1 MSMIDA
7 PMQTGMGMM
16 PDMAGPPAQL
26 PAPAPAPKWHDV
38 TVKFPRKSQR
48 ARVEAVPPDEFG
60 IARNAK
66 SIADAGYCFH
76 EVIKSEAELI
86 EQGYDEDQVKKLP
99 SYTLSRTIEGTARDT
114 VEETDASTGDDGMN
128 RANRQI
134 TVTEHYVRMA
144 YDGDVICLYKVTTA
158 GEGDVLKRDGK
169 DDVEQIDFI
178 PFAAMTPVPV
188 THRFF
193 GRSIADLVMDIQR
206 IKTALLRGLLDNIYM
221 ANLPRPV
228 ISEQG
233 ATESTLDDLLVAQHG
248 KPIRVKG
255 DVGAAIMWQTVPD
268 ISGHV
273 YPAIQYMDS
282 TREWRTGVSRQ
293 GQGTDP
299 NVLQNQV
306 ATIAN
311 QMFNAAQ
318 AKTKLIARIFA
329 ETGIKD
335 MFSLLHATIRKHGS
349 VKQTVRLRNKW
360 VNVDP
365 RQWRERADMTIN
377 VGLGNGTQGEQI
389 AHMTTIIAMQKEALA
404 AGKVNLVS
412 DVNLYNSAK
421 QMTKLVKLKDVD
433 SYFTDP
439 KTQPAPQPPPDPKI
453 VELQMKNEIEKTQAQ
468 ADIITTNKKIE
479 AEIARD
485 DRKAAI
491 QMQME
496 RELHAM
502 KMEEM
507 RMMAIAKAA
516 QASTGKDGERLEP
529 HPILVELVQELR
541 KKNAPRRIVRGADG
555 KASHSE
561 PVV

>member
-1 MSMIDA
+1 MSMMD
-7 PMQTGMGMM
+7 PMASTALM
-16 PDMAGPPAQL
+16 PAQQQM
-26 PAPAPAPKWHDV
+26 PMAPPAPKFHDV
-38 TVKFPRKSQR
+38 TVKLKRKSAR
-48 ARVEAVPPDEFG
+48 ARVEAVPPEEFG
-60 IARNAK
+60 IARSAK
-66 SIADAGYCFH
+66 SIADANYCFH
-76 EVIKSEAELI
+76 EVIKTEADLI
-86 EQGYDEDQVKKLP
+86 SQGYDEYQVKKLP
-99 SYTLSRTIEGTARDT
+99 TYSLSPTIESQSRDT
-114 VEETDASTGDDGMN
+114 VEESDAGSGDDGMN
-128 RANRQI
+128 RAIRQI

-144 YDGDVICLYKVTTA
+144 YDGDDACLYKVTTA
-158 GEGDVLKRDGK
+158 GEGEVLRRDGK
-169 DDVEQIDFI
+169 DDVEQIDYI

-193 GRSIADLVMDIQR
+193 GRSIADLVIDIQK

-228 ISEQG
+228 VSEQG

-268 ISGHV
+268 VSGHV
-273 YPAIQYMDS
+273 YPALQYMDS

-329 ETGIKD
+329 ETGIRD
-335 MFSLLHATIRKHGS
+335 MFSLLHAVIRKHGS
-349 VKQTVRLRNKW
+349 IKQTVRLRNKW

-365 RQWRERADMTIN
+365 RQWRERSDMTIN
-377 VGLGNGTQGEQI
+377 VGLGNGTQAEQV
-389 AHMTTIIAMQKEALA
+389 AHMMTVIGLQKEALA
-404 AGKVNLVS
+404 AGKTNLVS
-412 DVNLYNSAK
+412 DANLYNSAK
-421 QMTKLVKLKDVD
+421 EMTKLVKLRDVD

-439 KTQPAPQPPPDPKI
+439 KTQPAPQPRPDPKVI
-453 VELQMKNEIEKTQAQ
+453 ELQMKNEIEKTQAQ
-468 ADIITTNKKIE
+468 ADIVTNNKKIE

-496 RELHAM
+496 REQHQM

-507 RMMAIAKAA
+507 RMMAIARAA

-529 HPILVELVQELR
+529 HPILAELVQELR
-541 KKNAPRRIVRGADG
+541 KKNAPRRIVRGPDG

>member
-7 PMQTGMGMM
+7 PMQQGVGMM
-16 PDMAGPPAQL
+16 PGMAGPPAQL
-26 PAPAPAPKWHDV
+26 PAPAPKFHDV
-38 TVKFPRKSQR
+38 TVKLTRKTQR
-48 ARVEAVPPDEFG
+48 ARVEAVPPEEFG
-60 IARNAK
+60 IARNAR
-66 SIADAGYCFH
+66 SIADTNYCFH
-76 EVIKSEAELI
+76 EVIKTEADLI

-99 SYTLSRTIEGTARDT
+99 SYSLTPTTEGTSRDT
-114 VEETDASTGDDGMN
+114 VEESSNATSDDGMN
-128 RANRQI
+128 RASREI

-144 YDGDVICLYKVTTA
+144 YEDDYACLYRVTTA
-158 GEGDVLKRDGK
+158 GEGEVLRREGK
-169 DDVEQIDFI
+169 DDVERIDYI

-193 GRSIADLVMDIQR
+193 GRSIADLVMDIQK

-221 ANLPRPV
+221 ANLPRPIV
-228 ISEQG
+228 SEQG

-255 DVGAAIMWQTVPD
+255 DVGAAIAWQTVPD

-273 YPAIQYMDS
+273 YPALQYQDA

-299 NVLQNQV
+299 NALQNQV

-365 RQWRERADMTIN
+365 RQWRERSDMTIN
-377 VGLGNGTQGEQI
+377 VGLGNGTQAEQI
-389 AHMTTIIAMQKEALA
+389 AHLTTIIGMQKEALV
-404 AGKVNLVS
+404 AGKTNLVS
-412 DVNLYNSAK
+412 DANLYNVAK
-421 QMTKLVKLKDVD
+421 EMTRLVKLKDVD
-433 SYFTDP
+433 AYFTDP
-439 KTQPAPQPPPDPKI
+439 KGQPAPQPPPNPKLEEI
-453 VELQMKNEIEKTQAQ
+453 KMKGEIEKLQAQ
-468 ADIITTNKKIE
+468 ADIAVQDKKSQNEYAVATRKAEADIAVQNQKTQAELAALKTKLE
-479 AEIARD
+479 AEIYAMNAELEM
-485 DRKAAI
+485 K
-491 QMQME
+491 
-496 RELHAM
+496 REEHAM
-502 KMEEM
+502 RMREAAMKAEFQREAHANKM
-507 RMMAIAKAA
+507 A
-516 QASTGKDGERLEP
+516 EP
-529 HPILVELVQELR
+529 SPA
-541 KKNAPRRIVRGADG
+541 NAG
-555 KASHSE
+555 
-561 PVV
+561 

>member
-1 MSMIDA
+1 MA
-7 PMQTGMGMM
+7 GMGPM
-16 PDMAGPPAQL
+16 PGMSGPPDQF
-26 PAPAPAPKWHDV
+26 PAPIAPKFHDV
-38 TVKFPRKSQR
+38 TVKLTRKTQK
-48 ARVEAVPPDEFG
+48 ARVMAVPPEEFG

-66 SIADAGYCFH
+66 SIADANYVFH
-76 EVIKSEAELI
+76 EVIKTEADLL
-86 EQGYDEDQVKKLP
+86 EQGYDEAQVKKLP
-99 SYTLSRTIEGTARDT
+99 SYSLTPTIEGTARDT
-114 VEETDASTGDDGMN
+114 VEEGDHSTTDSLN
-128 RANRQI
+128 RASREI
-134 TVTEHYVRMA
+134 VVTEHYVRMA
-144 YDGDVICLYKVTTA
+144 YEDDYACLYRVTTA
-158 GEGDVLKRDGK
+158 GEGEVLKRDGK
-169 DDVEQIDFI
+169 DDVEQIDVI

-206 IKTALLRGLLDNIYM
+206 IKTALIRGLLDNIYM
-221 ANLPRPV
+221 ANLPRPIV
-228 ISEQG
+228 SEQG

-255 DVGAAIMWQTVPD
+255 DVNAAITWQTVPD

-273 YPAIQYMDS
+273 YPALQYQDA

-299 NVLQNQV
+299 NALQNQV

-404 AGKVNLVS
+404 AGKTNLVS
-412 DVNLYNSAK
+412 DANLYNSAK
-421 QMTKLVKLKDVD
+421 QMTRLVKLKDVD
-433 SYFTDP
+433 AYFTDP
-439 KTQPAPQPPPDPKI
+439 KGQPAPQPPPDPKI
-453 VELQMKNEIEKTQAQ
+453 IELQMKNEIEKTQAQ
-468 ADIITTNKKIE
+468 ADIVTMNKKVE

-491 QMQME
+491 TMEME
-496 RELHAM
+496 RERHAM
-502 KMEEM
+502 KMREM
-507 RMMAIAKAA
+507 EMMVIAKAA
-516 QASTGKDGERLEP
+516 QASTGKDGERLDP
-529 HPILVELVQELR
+529 HPILVDLVHELR
-541 KKNAPRRIVRGADG
+541 KKNAPRRIIRGPDG